1 MCFRQELQR
10 LQSDERGV
18 ERDLIRLN
26 RDLAKISSL
35 HSIIRSPRSMPTD
48 QISRLSS
55 IPEENSYLPMIEKR
69 KSVVAR
75 SSSINSNRTFLKHFI
90 PIQKRSA
97 MIKTNPYNEQSYS
110 LPKYSLQQL
119 IAKTSD
125 DRAYLQQHAHTIN
138 QQKRLIEQ
146 KLKKF
151 SN

>member
-1 MCFRQELQR
+1 
-10 LQSDERGV
+10 
-18 ERDLIRLN
+18 
-26 RDLAKISSL
+26 
-35 HSIIRSPRSMPTD
+35 MPAD

-75 SSSINSNRTFLKHFI
+75 SSINTNRTFLKHFI

-119 IAKTSD
+119 IAQTSD
-125 DRAYLQQHAHTIN
+125 DRSYLQQHAHTIN